1 MGDQTPDDMPKYSVG
16 FARGLR
22 VCADMLETL
31 DVDECSIVGVTDV
44 RDGRPQDNA
53 VRRTLGQVLMRGDPE
68 ELEGF
73 CAALTDIVA
82 FAAEGGDWHRSFAE
96 LAETRAKT
104 A

>member
-1 MGDQTPDDMPKYSVG
+1 MAKLYSKG

-31 DVDECSIVGVTDV
+31 DVDECAIFAVDNV
-44 RDGRPQDNA
+44 RGGRPQDNA
-53 VRRTLGQVLMRGDPE
+53 VRRTLGQVLMRGDPK

-82 FAAEGGDWHRSFAE
+82 TADEHGDWYRGFREMAV
-96 LAETRAKT
+96 TRAKT
-104 A
+104 V

>member
-1 MGDQTPDDMPKYSVG
+1 VAKYSAG

-22 VCADMLETL
+22 TCADMLEAM
-31 DVDECSIVGVTDV
+31 DVDECSIVGVNGVDDV

-53 VRRTLGQVLMRGDPE
+53 VRRTLGRVLMRGDPE

-82 FAAEGGDWHRSFAE
+82 TADEHGDWYRGFSYFVD
-96 LAETRAKT
+96 TQQNT

>member
-1 MGDQTPDDMPKYSVG
+1 MAKVYSEA

-22 VCADMLETL
+22 ACAEMLETL
-31 DVDECSIVGVTDV
+31 DIDECAIAGVTDV
-44 RDGRPQDNA
+44 RGGRPQDNA
-53 VRRTLGQVLMRGDPE
+53 VRRTLARVLMRGDPE

-82 FAAEGGDWHRSFAE
+82 TADEHGDWSRMFSD

>member
-1 MGDQTPDDMPKYSVG
+1 MAKYSDG

-22 VCADMLETL
+22 ACANMLETL
-31 DVDECSIVGVTDV
+31 DVDECSIFGVDDV

-82 FAAEGGDWHRSFAE
+82 TADEHGDWYRGFSE
-96 LAETRAKT
+96 LAVTRTMT